1 MKLLICLDKSPSTEK
16 VLLASKNLAHRY
28 GQTIQI
34 KIVHIIDETIARII
48 EGPNNE
54 LEVALRKRSAEI
66 RFMALNI
73 LQMKIEYIEKYGNPK
88 ITIAELLGRVEYDM
102 VIVGSHGRT
111 RLKHTLIGSFS
122 EVVLKSSREP
132 VIVVPTLIEG

>member
-1 MKLLICLDKSPSTEK
+1 MKLLICLDKSASTEK

-28 GQTIQI
+28 GQTSQI

-54 LEVALRKRSAEI
+54 LEVALRKRSTEI
-66 RFMALNI
+66 RLLSHDI

-88 ITIAELLGRVEYDM
+88 TTIVELLNGMEYDM

-111 RLKHTLIGSFS
+111 RLKHVLVGSFS
-122 EVVLKSSREP
+122 EIVLKISCKP
-132 VIVVPTLIEG
+132 VMVVPTLK